1 MPFALSITD
10 EDFKKYFL
18 KNNSIDPF
26 YMTTCFKLRQNVDFK
41 KFQNVIHPAD
51 RTGRPQ
57 VVKLKDN
64 YKYYDLLKALK
75 KVTGVGAILNTSFN
89 VHKKT
94 IVETIDDGIDVFKK
108 TNLDGLIINDYYISK

>member
-1 MPFALSITD
+1 
-10 EDFKKYFL
+10 
-18 KNNSIDPF
+18 
-26 YMTTCFKLRQNVDFK
+26 MTTCFKLRQNVDFK